1 MIKQNKTKQNKPKQK
16 NPSVILRNGTV
27 RSEALLR
34 GVLTVGW
41 PTLPGVQCRVNER
54 KTNQRDRA
62 KGFQGLLPPP
72 SPPPSSCMVLFA
84 QELCLPAV
92 GFSSSPALQPAN
104 PLSITFLGMEG
115 WGGGGGGRGIGS
127 DSELTSAMLVSHFLL
142 CKFRRAGSILL
153 LLLSLLLYIYF

>member
-1 MIKQNKTKQNKPKQK
+1 MANSPRSTVSCKRKENKPKGQSK
-16 NPSVILRNGTV
+16 RLSGSP
-27 RSEALLR
+27 A
-34 GVLTVGW
+34 
-41 PTLPGVQCRVNER
+41 
-54 KTNQRDRA
+54 
-62 KGFQGLLPPP
+62 PP

-115 WGGGGGGRGIGS
+115 WGVGGGGRGIGS

-153 LLLSLLLYIYF
+153 LLLSLLLYIYFLNIPKVSLRRISGVASKSQRQ

>member
-1 MIKQNKTKQNKPKQK
+1 MANSPRSTVSCKRKENKPKGQSK
-16 NPSVILRNGTV
+16 RLSGSP
-27 RSEALLR
+27 A
-34 GVLTVGW
+34 
-41 PTLPGVQCRVNER
+41 
-54 KTNQRDRA
+54 
-62 KGFQGLLPPP
+62 PPC
-72 SPPPSSCMVLFA
+72 PPPSSCMVLFA

-115 WGGGGGGRGIGS
+115 WGGGGGRGIGS

-153 LLLSLLLYIYF
+153 LLLSLLLYIYFLNIPKVSLRRISGVASKSQRQ